1 MEHKKVKPL
10 SFFPWLGQSL
20 LDLIVKFG
28 KWLLDTIWIFVKA
41 FINIFVS
48 AYKIIVNVALKI
60 YNWFKNWISTF
71 IKGNW
76 KTRLSYLFMGSGHL
90 FNGQIVKG
98 VIFLLFQA
106 LFILFMVLPRGGIY
120 WLSQI
125 NIFDKAGGDVFK
137 WIGDVGTTHSYT
149 IFKTPSMGGE
159 PPEIIISRVT
169 GNAASNSMLVM
180 LYALATL
187 MLTIGIFL
195 LYNANIKG
203 AYQTQILKQE
213 NRHVRTFKEEV
224 SSLFDEK
231 FHITILAFP
240 TLTILIFNILPL
252 IFMILLAFTNASRE
266 FFPPAKRFAWT
277 GLNTFAQLFG
287 GSTAWSQALG
297 DILKWTVVWA
307 VLATVTNYLGGMILA
322 LVINKKGIRLKKLWR
337 TLFVISIAIP
347 QFITLTMMGRFI
359 GQNGP
364 VMSALVRLGWI
375 DSAINLFGKTTSARW
390 TVVLVNMWVGV
401 PYTMLITSG
410 ILMNIPEELYESA
423 RIDGAGPVRQ
433 FMSITLPYMLFVT
446 GPYLITTFI
455 GNMNNFNVI
464 FFLTGGGPDQTV
476 GGVTYG
482 KTDLLIT
489 WLYDLTVGGVHQK
502 YAMGSAIGIVSFVIS
517 AFVSLVMYSRSSA
530 ETQEGDFA

>member
-1 MEHKKVKPL
+1 MEHKNVKPQ

-48 AYKIIVNVALKI
+48 AYKIILKVALKI
-60 YNWFKNWISTF
+60 YNWFKNWITTF

-76 KTRLSYLFMGSGHL
+76 KTRLSYLVMGSSHL

-98 VIFLLFQA
+98 LVFLVLQAIFLLFM
-106 LFILFMVLPRGGIY
+106 FLPKGGVY
-120 WLSQI
+120 WLSQF
-125 NIFDKAGGDVFK
+125 NIFDTPGGDGFK
-137 WIGDVGTTHSYT
+137 WIGDVGQTTSYVLNDPGFGKPLQIT
-149 IFKTPSMGGE
+149 AL
-159 PPEIIISRVT
+159 T
-169 GNAASNSMLVM
+169 GLNASNSMLVM

-187 MLTIGIFL
+187 IIIVGIFL
-195 LYNANIKG
+195 LYNANIKD
-203 AYQTQILKQE
+203 AYRTQVLKQE
-213 NRHVRTFKEEV
+213 NRHVKSFKEDAKA
-224 SSLFDEK
+224 LFDEK
-231 FHITILAFP
+231 FHITILSFP
-240 TLTILIFNILPL
+240 MLSILVFNILPL
-252 IFMILLAFTNASRE
+252 IFMILLAFTNASRD

-277 GLNTFAQLFG
+277 GLDTFAQLFG
-287 GSTAWSQALG
+287 GSAAWSHALG
-297 DILKWTVVWA
+297 DILKWTIVWA
-307 VLATVTNYLGGMILA
+307 IVATLTNYLGGMILA
-322 LVINKKGIRLKKLWR
+322 LIINKKGIHLKKLWR
-337 TLFVISIAIP
+337 ILFVISIAIP
-347 QFITLTMMGRFI
+347 QFITLTMMARFI

-364 VMSALVRLGWI
+364 VMNALVRLGWI
-375 DSAINLFGKTTSARW
+375 DRAVNLFGKTSSARL
-390 TVVLVNMWVGV
+390 TVILVNMWVGV

-433 FMSITLPYMLFVT
+433 FVSITLPYMLFVT
-446 GPYLITTFI
+446 GPYLITQFI

-489 WLYDLTVGGVHQK
+489 WLYDLTIDGVQK
-502 YAMGSAIGIVSFVIS
+502 QYSMGSAIGIVSFVIS